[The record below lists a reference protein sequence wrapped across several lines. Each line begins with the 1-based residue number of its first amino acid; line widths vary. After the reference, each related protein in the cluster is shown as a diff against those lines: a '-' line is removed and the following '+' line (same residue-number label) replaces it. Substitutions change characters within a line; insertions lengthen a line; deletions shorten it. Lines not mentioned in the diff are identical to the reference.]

1 MLIALII
8 SLLFNILLG
17 YLTWINFT
25 KLEKLTEHVTQVTAY
40 NEACIQFIGSMFFK
54 FKEAQI
60 KMKEVDKLGAFAS
73 DDQVGFAFK
82 DIQDAIDEVYDYI
95 TKYVNEEEEQKK

>member
-1 MLIALII
+1 MLIALTI

-17 YLTWINFT
+17 YLTWVNFA
-25 KLEKLTEHVTQVTAY
+25 KLEKLTEHVNQVTAY
-40 NEACIQFIGSMFFK
+40 NEACIQFIGSLFFK

-60 KMKEVDKLGAFAS
+60 KMQEVDRLGAFAS

-82 DIQDAIDEVYDYI
+82 DIQSAIDEVYDYI